1 MTIKNKNGKEREF
14 ELLLEINKDSN
25 NYLVYKDYIS
35 NKIYA
40 GKKNKNKLELL
51 NEEEFEYLDN
61 LIKKI
66 DG

>member
-1 MTIKNKNGKEREF
+1 MKLKNKNGKEREF
-14 ELLLEINKDSN
+14 ELLLEVYKDDN

-35 NKIYA
+35 NKLYSSR
-40 GKKNKNKLELL
+40 KNDNKLEVL
-51 NEEEFEYLDN
+51 NEEEFEYIDN